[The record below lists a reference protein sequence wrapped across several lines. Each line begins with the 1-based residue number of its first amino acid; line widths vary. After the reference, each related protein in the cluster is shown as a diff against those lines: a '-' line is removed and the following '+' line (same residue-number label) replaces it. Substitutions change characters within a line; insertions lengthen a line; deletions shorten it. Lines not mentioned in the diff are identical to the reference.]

1 MPSWIICLIHT
12 IAFTTHFTSIF
23 WHVSKWNTVFREK
36 KKHLGW
42 NLIFI
47 LLKLII
53 LWKVTIF
60 FFFFN
65 WFIYFLNLLHAF
77 ILVAFT
83 IQDPSDKLGV
93 GFYTRKLSHL
103 NFSWS
108 ILFSFFFSFSY
119 IHTHT
124 HTLKLSVSEWQLALR
139 LSWLVPL
146 IESWR
151 QTGLVQ

>member
-1 MPSWIICLIHT
+1 MNNLSYTHNSIHNP
-12 IAFTTHFTSIF
+12 FHFYILTRFQVEYSIQG
-23 WHVSKWNTVFREK
+23 EK